1 MPGAPAM
8 TKLDHSSLIQRMRAL
23 QAELRDTL
31 AAHMRAQATTHL
43 ARTVRDDDGDTIFGI
58 DVEVEELLLRQCE
71 RWGEE
76 QHFTL
81 IAEGLPDAGL
91 EFGRLGRGGPPF
103 RLLVDPI
110 DGTRS
115 FVAGKPLFGTLIG
128 LARGGQP
135 LLGVIDHPATGER
148 WAGHAEGGTSFQ
160 GEATRVSEAGQRLSE
175 AIVATTAPHLLREA
189 SAATSLELR
198 KDLRDVVYGCDCYA
212 YGLLASGHLHA
223 VVEEDLGVH
232 DWCALVP
239 VVQGAGG
246 IVTDW
251 RGNALRITDPAPD
264 QVIAAATPQ
273 LHEELL
279 ERFSPH
285 AR

>member
-1 MPGAPAM
+1 MDPLLEFAC
-8 TKLDHSSLIQRMRAL
+8 
-23 QAELRDTL
+23 TL
-31 AAHMRAQATTHL
+31 ADASGEHLRGAFRRPFAVEAKADASPVTEVDRA
-43 ARTVRDDDGDTIFGI
+43 
-58 DVEVEELLLRQCE
+58 VEKLLRE
-71 RWGEE
+71 RLRAAQPDHGILGEE
-76 QHFTL
+76 FG
-81 IAEGLPDAGL
+81 AEGLDREHVWVL
-91 EFGRLGRGGPPF
+91 
-103 RLLVDPI
+103 DPI

-189 SAATSLELR
+189 SAATFLELR